1 MTGPVACRTR
11 HLAAT
16 QRGTDPPEGRRSQ
29 ALAAV
34 VITYNAERGIVRC
47 LESLSFCEE
56 VVVVDSG
63 SEDRT
68 RELAGRFTRK
78 VFLQPWQGYAQQKNY
93 ANGLTDCDWVLSLD
107 ADEEVS
113 DQLRSEIIEVFRAPI
128 APAAFSM
135 PRKAF
140 HLGRWI
146 LHGTWYPNRQVR
158 LFRKSAG
165 HWIGPEVH
173 ERWTTQGEI
182 GRLEGHILH
191 YSYTG
196 VADQWARAHL
206 YASLTAARLHREG
219 QRFSF
224 SQLLVAPLQRFVWG
238 YVLKRGFLD
247 GYPGLVIS
255 ACEAYTVFLGWYQLR
270 RSIGG
275 TGCAP
280 HASGSPPQ

>member
-1 MTGPVACRTR
+1 MTR
-11 HLAAT
+11 
-16 QRGTDPPEGRRSQ
+16 
-29 ALAAV
+29 LAAV

-47 LESLSFCEE
+47 LESLSFCDEI
-56 VVVVDSG
+56 VVVDSG

-78 VFLQPWQGYAQQKNY
+78 VCLQPWQGYAQQKNY

-113 DQLRSEIIEVFRAPI
+113 AQLRSEISEVFRAPI

-165 HWIGPEVH
+165 SWIGQEVH
-173 ERWTTQGEI
+173 ERWSTQGEI

-191 YSYTG
+191 YSYAG
-196 VADQWARAHL
+196 VGDQWERARR
-206 YASLTAARLHREG
+206 YSSLMAVRLHREG
-219 QRFSF
+219 QRFAF
-224 SQLLVAPLQRFVWG
+224 TKLLFAPIRRFLWG
-238 YVLKRGFLD
+238 FFVKRGFLD
-247 GYPGLVIS
+247 GYPGLMIS
-255 ACEAYTVFLGWYQLR
+255 LCEAYTVLLQWHQLR
-270 RSIGG
+270 RLGAG
-275 TGCAP
+275 AERAP
-280 HASGSPPQ
+280 QASGSPPR

>member
-1 MTGPVACRTR
+1 MTR
-11 HLAAT
+11 
-16 QRGTDPPEGRRSQ
+16 
-29 ALAAV
+29 LAAV

-56 VVVVDSG
+56 IVVVDSG

-113 DQLRSEIIEVFRAPI
+113 EQLRSDIIEVLGAPI

-135 PRKAF
+135 PRKTF

-165 HWIGPEVH
+165 AWIGPEVH
-173 ERWTTQGEI
+173 ERWATQGEI

-196 VADQWARAHL
+196 VADQWERAQR
-206 YASLTAARLHREG
+206 YASLTAVRLHREG

-224 SQLLVAPLQRFVWG
+224 AKLLCAPIKRFVWG
-238 YVLKRGFLD
+238 FFVKRGFLD

-255 ACEAYTVFLGWYQLR
+255 LCEGYTVLLQWYQLR
-270 RSIGG
+270 RLDAGAEG
-275 TGCAP
+275 AP
-280 HASGSPPQ
+280 QASGSPPR